1 MNTNMRILVA
11 EDNFVNRKVLLA
23 FLEQLELTADVAE
36 DGEQVVG
43 LVREGDYDVILMDIR
58 MPGVDGVEA
67 TERIRALGDDV
78 HQPFV
83 VAVTASAMMDDNE
96 RYRAAGIDA
105 VLTKPLALNQL
116 AGVLENVPRA
126 A

>member
-105 VLTKPLALNQL
+105 VLTKPLALSQL
-116 AGVLENVPRA
+116 AGVLENLPKA